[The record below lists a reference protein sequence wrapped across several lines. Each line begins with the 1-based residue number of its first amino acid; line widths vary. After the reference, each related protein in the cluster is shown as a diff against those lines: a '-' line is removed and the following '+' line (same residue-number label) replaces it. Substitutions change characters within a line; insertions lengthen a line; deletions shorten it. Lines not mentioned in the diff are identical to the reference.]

1 MRSGGSQFSVY
12 ALMHNMKSHFNRS
25 CLTSLALLIH
35 ACGFELRTYSAMF
48 VFIFQDQ
55 FVFVNSHTTKFSTG
69 ILIVHFSFRFFSKGC
84 VYGCNNDKERFA
96 FFCHAA
102 LEFLLQGGFHPVS
115 E

>member
-1 MRSGGSQFSVY
+1 MFDLLGSFD
-12 ALMHNMKSHFNRS
+12 A
-25 CLTSLALLIH
+25 CLWFRAQDLY
-35 ACGFELRTYSAMF
+35 CNVDFY
-48 VFIFQDQ
+48 FQDQ

-69 ILIVHFSFRFFSKGC
+69 ILIAHFSFRFFSKGC